1 MAFFFGGTDLSV
13 LPRPGPGFA
22 LPPPA
27 IELPRQDVRLPH
39 PNDVSAARLDLR
51 GLYQG
56 TANVEGAGSAP
67 FTLRITRQRRGRI
80 SGTIASPALDE
91 PVSGTVRV
99 TFTGD
104 RRFTFRLASGNGD
117 DAVVV
122 TGRVNRDGS
131 ITGSFSGQ
139 FAGDDVNGTFSL
151 NKIGGPGAR
160 LGIIPQ

>member
-1 MAFFFGGTDLSV
+1 MAVFFAGTDLSL
-13 LPRPGPGFA
+13 LPRPGPGLG

-27 IELPRQDVRLPH
+27 IELPRQDLALPH

-56 TANVEGAGSAP
+56 VATVEGTGSAP
-67 FTLRITRQRRGRI
+67 FTLQITRQRRGRI
-80 SGTIASPALDE
+80 SGTITSPALDE

-104 RRFTFRLASGNGD
+104 RRFTFRLGSGD

-139 FAGDDVNGTFSL
+139 LAGEDFNGTFAL

-160 LGIIPQ
+160 LGTIP